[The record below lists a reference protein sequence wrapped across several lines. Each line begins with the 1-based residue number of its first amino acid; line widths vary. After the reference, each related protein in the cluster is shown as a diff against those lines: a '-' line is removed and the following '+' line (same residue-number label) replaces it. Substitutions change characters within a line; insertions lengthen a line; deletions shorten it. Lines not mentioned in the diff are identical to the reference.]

1 MSTLVERP
9 PTQCRL
15 GVHAGTQPQRA
26 RRESL
31 TATDKAA
38 TIRPMTRETLQAI
51 LRGAPGVTEK
61 AGTFKVESDHRASL
75 YLGGEGRGIV
85 ANEVESVKLFDA
97 YVCAS
102 SHDLGEVF
110 CGYESVQ
117 AFGVK
122 PPPGSGP
129 KKTGF

>member
-1 MSTLVERP
+1 
-9 PTQCRL
+9 
-15 GVHAGTQPQRA
+15 
-26 RRESL
+26 L
-31 TATDKAA
+31 TPTDKAA
-38 TIRPMTRETLQAI
+38 TIRPMTREVLQAI

-61 AGTFKVESDHRASL
+61 AGTFKVESDHKASL

-85 ANEVESVKLFDA
+85 ANEIESVKLFDL
-97 YVCAS
+97 YVAAS
-102 SHDLGEVF
+102 SRELGELSF
-110 CGYESVQ
+110 GYESVQ

>member
-1 MSTLVERP
+1 LR
-9 PTQCRL
+9 
-15 GVHAGTQPQRA
+15 VHACTQREQPGREPAERRPGRA
-26 RRESL
+26 RKSL
-31 TATDKAA
+31 TPTGKVA
-38 TIRPMTRETLQAI
+38 TIRPMTREVLQAI
-51 LRGAPGVTEK
+51 LRGAPGLTEK

-85 ANEVESVKLFDA
+85 ANEVEAVKLFDT

-102 SHDLGEVF
+102 SRELGELF

-122 PPPGSGP
+122 PPAGSGP